1 MLLLVPRV
9 IAIWFVLGFATLIS
23 EARADEPFEALR
35 LELSVIGSQIE
46 DLRSSLLSPEVR
58 SLGPGDAGIVL
69 LRLDALEAKLRAA
82 VGSIEALEFHLEIL
96 SRDAR
101 HRISEFKSKLFELE
115 KMNNG
120 FSSLNTDITA
130 SESANKNNGKK
141 LLTEN
146 SNSSSDETLAFDKAL
161 LSINSNDFNSA
172 LIYLEAFIESYPDSR
187 NVAEAFYW
195 LGKANSEVGNY
206 KRAATTFLES
216 FSRAP
221 DSVFAWKSLLGLAV
235 SLGDLGQMEQ
245 GCLTLGELDSRFP
258 EQVIEN
264 LEAITIAEKQLKC
277 AP

>member
-23 EARADEPFEALR
+23 EARADEPFESLR

-235 SLGDLGQMEQ
+235 SLGDLGQM
-245 GCLTLGELDSRFP
+245 
-258 EQVIEN
+258 
-264 LEAITIAEKQLKC
+264 
-277 AP
+277 